1 MVFIEKS
8 RTFAAVL
15 EIKGKKGKIRMRKI
29 LLLLLMSVCLTASA
43 APGKVDLNKKWGA
56 VIEAIAMVES
66 ECKPNKVSK
75 NGMYVGYLQISEI
88 LVRECNRIVGYK
100 KYTYKD
106 RYDKQKSIDM
116 FIDYQEHY
124 NPDGNME
131 RAIRLWNSGD
141 LNCMNRK
148 TRTEGYYRRVM
159 KRFDQMA
166 SLR

>member
-1 MVFIEKS
+1 MKKLLALVLMVF
-8 RTFAAVL
+8 T
-15 EIKGKKGKIRMRKI
+15 
-29 LLLLLMSVCLTASA
+29 LTAAAKSA
-43 APGKVDLNKKWGA
+43 PEIDLQKKCGA

-66 ECKPNKVSK
+66 ERQPHKVSR
-75 NGMYVGYLQISEI
+75 NGLYVGYLQISEI

-100 KYTYKD
+100 KYTYAD

-141 LNCMNRK
+141 LKCMTRK
-148 TRTEGYYRRVM
+148 ASTEGYYQRVM
-159 KRFDQMA
+159 KRYTSIAALQ
-166 SLR
+166 